1 MEGMVVFS
9 ICDLPGWCMI
19 VILILKVGDVGI
31 SHKSVLVVGCFKK
44 HRIAYLSF
52 LVPAL
57 TLESLPHACHFYTK
71 SR

>member
-1 MEGMVVFS
+1 M
-9 ICDLPGWCMI
+9 

-44 HRIAYLSF
+44 YRIAYLSF